1 MYGVVRMPH
10 GFILVVDDDDA
21 VRETIV
27 EVLEDARYDVRAARN
42 GREAIDILRSNS
54 RPCLILLDLMMPVMN
69 GWEFV
74 RETAQDPALSDLPIC
89 LVTAVA
95 ATQRLPDGPV
105 AVVRKPLELTALLN
119 VVQQHC

>member
-95 ATQRLPDGPV
+95 ATQQLPDGPV
-105 AVVRKPLELTALLN
+105 AVVRKPLELTDLLN